1 MSNKIFKITREC
13 GHILIYLFG
22 LKIRFKNPL
31 VSQLGDCCSIHNLQR
46 ILDFG
51 VKFPHPVGIVIVR
64 DVVIG
69 KNCTIYQNVTIG
81 KKKYGFFEDKNTVIG
96 DNVTIFAN
104 ACIIGNVSIGDNA
117 IIGAGAIVLE
127 DVPANAIVAG
137 NPAKVIKYRE
147 KEISNAK

>member
-1 MSNKIFKITREC
+1 MRES
-13 GHILIYLFG
+13 GHILIYFFG

-46 ILDFG
+46 FLDAK
-51 VKFPHPVGIVIVR
+51 VNFPHPVGIVIAR
-64 DVVIG
+64 DVVVG

-104 ACIIGNVSIGDNA
+104 ACIIGNVNIGDNA
-117 IIGAGAIVLE
+117 RIGAGAIVLE
-127 DVPANAIVAG
+127 DVPANAVVAG
-137 NPAKVIKYRE
+137 NPAKVIKYRN

>member
-1 MSNKIFKITREC
+1 MLNNFFKITRES
-13 GHILIYLFG
+13 GHILIFLFG

-104 ACIIGNVSIGDNA
+104 ACIIGNVNIGDNA
-117 IIGAGAIVLE
+117 IIGAGAIVLD
-127 DVPANAIVAG
+127 DVPANAVVAG
-137 NPAKVIKYRE
+137 NPAKVIKYRK
-147 KEISNAK
+147 KEIGDAK

>member
-1 MSNKIFKITREC
+1 MSNKIVEIIRES
-13 GHILIYLFG
+13 GHICIYFFG

-46 ILDFG
+46 FIDG
-51 VKFPHPVGIVIVR
+51 KVNFPHPVGIVIAR
-64 DVVIG
+64 DVVVG

-104 ACIIGNVSIGDNA
+104 ACIIGNVTIGDNA
-117 IIGAGAIVLE
+117 MIGAGAIVLE
-127 DVPANAIVAG
+127 DVPANAVVVG
-137 NPAKVIKYRE
+137 SPAKVIKYR
-147 KEISNAK
+147 KGNQ